1 MAYYFEQTF
10 TPSSAENFSSSLWR
24 VSHNQRTLHLIVI
37 SIRYQVKVI
46 AAHFNRNPV
55 VISQGLKRIEEKL
68 GGGKG
73 FAKTMISVEDS
84 LVLKSNRR
92 KLIQL

>member
-1 MAYYFEQTF
+1 
-10 TPSSAENFSSSLWR
+10 
-24 VSHNQRTLHLIVI
+24 
-37 SIRYQVKVI
+37 VI